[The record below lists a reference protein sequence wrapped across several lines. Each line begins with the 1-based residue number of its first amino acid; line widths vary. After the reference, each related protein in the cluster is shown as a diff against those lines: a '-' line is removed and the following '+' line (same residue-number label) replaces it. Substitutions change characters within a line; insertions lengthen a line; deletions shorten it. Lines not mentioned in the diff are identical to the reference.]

1 MGVILI
7 AFERESEQSALETLL
22 SGHGHRVL
30 KSANGLAAL
39 DTARREPPQAIVSD
53 IVLPRM
59 DGFALCRKWKQ
70 DDRLQNIPFVFY
82 TRRHDDPKYER
93 FALELGAERFLARST
108 APEKLLAALDELLPP
123 NVANGARV
131 NGQATGQM
139 AAPANGAAHGPANGP
154 ANGHGNG
161 ASGNTRPMNM
171 LDTAAMQRFAMLE
184 KTQQD
189 ALEKAQFAQRQ
200 HATQAEAL
208 EKAQRQQAAQAEA
221 LEKAQRL
228 QAAQA
233 EALERAQ
240 RAQAEAVAR
249 AERVQAEAQEKA
261 QQAQAQAEAMERATQ
276 AHARLRSQ
284 VSELEATNKRLADGE
299 ARFRRVFESNP
310 LPLWIADNATGG
322 FIAVNDAALALYGY
336 TRAEFLGL
344 KSTALAAT
352 GTDAGNAPISM
363 HKRKDGSAVGLS
375 IASQKIEFDGRN
387 AELVAAFDLTPRLEI
402 ERQLHAQANS
412 GRVLL
417 DAAADGSWL
426 LGGDGQIQDVNA
438 TYCRMSG
445 YSKEE
450 LLRMNAADI
459 EDPTSGETT
468 MRLQLGRVRGGGRY
482 ETKHRRKDGS
492 LFEVEVSVGLLEN
505 ARGDSLVLIRDTGPR
520 RRDQIAQRMLQR
532 QAEFLVDLFK
542 QADSFDES
550 AIVRRVIDQAMEVAR
565 SPLGYLYF
573 VDPAQKTM
581 TLAAWRDASRPQAVM
596 ADSEAQPL
604 GRVALFSDCV
614 RGKQATSSNDLSR
627 KPQSDGLPDLT
638 RYVAVPMLSGD
649 DVVAVLGVGNREAGY
664 TEEDQRALAALAD
677 GVWRVLHSKRA
688 HAVTLSALQRTD
700 VALQGMIDSFV
711 RMSER
716 HDPYTAG
723 SSRRLAAL
731 AVAIGREAGLDG
743 ERQHGLRVAALLHD
757 VGNIAIPASILSRPA
772 PLTEAEQTLMR
783 THVEEGCQL
792 LADIDFGAPIADI
805 VYQSHE
811 RFDGSGYPRGLK
823 GEEIMLEARILAI
836 ADTVEAMCS
845 PRPYRP
851 AAGMDAALEEITRGA
866 GKRYDEHLVAA
877 CTRLIRQHGFM
888 LPT

>member
-22 SGHGHRVL
+22 SGRGHRVL

-39 DTARREPPQAIVSD
+39 DLARREAPQAIVSD

-70 DDRLQNIPFVFY
+70 DERLQNIPFLFY

-108 APEKLLAALDELLPP
+108 PPEKLLSALDELLPP
-123 NVANGARV
+123 GHVNGARPPV
-131 NGQATGQM
+131 NGNGAQ
-139 AAPANGAAHGPANGP
+139 ANGQP
-154 ANGHGNG
+154 NGHGNG
-161 ASGNTRPMNM
+161 TSGNTRPMNM
-171 LDTAAMQRFAMLE
+171 LDTAAMQRFAVLE
-184 KTQQD
+184 K
-189 ALEKAQFAQRQ
+189 
-200 HATQAEAL
+200 TQAEAL
-208 EKAQRQQAAQAEA
+208 EKAQAAQRQQAAQAEA
-221 LEKAQRL
+221 LDKAQRL

-233 EALERAQ
+233 EALERVQRAQ
-240 RAQAEAVAR
+240 AAQAEALEQAKRAQAEAVER
-249 AERVQAEAQEKA
+249 ADRLQSEAHEKA
-261 QQAQAQAEAMERATQ
+261 QQAQAQAEALERSVQ
-276 AHARLRSQ
+276 GHARLRSQ
-284 VSELEATNKRLADGE
+284 VSELEASNQRLASGE
-299 ARFRRVFESNP
+299 ARFRRVFENNP
-310 LPLWIADNATGG
+310 QPMWIADHATGG
-322 FIAVNDAALALYGY
+322 FIAVNDTALAMYGY
-336 TRAEFLGL
+336 SRAEFLGL
-344 KSTALAAT
+344 KASALEMSSAESR
-352 GTDAGNAPISM
+352 DPSVRV
-363 HKRKDGSAVGLS
+363 HQRKDGNLLALS
-375 IASQKIEFDGRN
+375 VSSQQIEFDGRN
-387 AELVAAFDLTPRLEI
+387 ADLVAAFDLTQRLEA
-402 ERQLHAQANS
+402 ERKLNEQAKS
-412 GRVLL
+412 GNALL

-426 LGGDGQIQDVNA
+426 LGSDGQIQDVNA

-482 ETKHRRKDGS
+482 ETKHRRKDGT

-505 ARGDSLVLIRDTGPR
+505 ARGDSIVLIRDSAQR
-520 RRDQIAQRMLQR
+520 RRDLIAQRVLQR

-542 QADSFDES
+542 HADSLDES
-550 AIVRRVIDQAMEVAR
+550 AIVRRVIEQALEATR
-565 SPLGYLYF
+565 SPLAYLYF
-573 VDPAQKTM
+573 VDSAQKTM
-581 TLAAWRDASRPQAVM
+581 TLVAWRDGSRPQVVM
-596 ADSEAQPL
+596 ANSESQPI
-604 GRVALFSDCV
+604 GRALMLSECV
-614 RGKQATSSNDLSR
+614 RGKHATWTNDPTR
-627 KPQSDGLPDLT
+627 KPQNDGLPDLT
-638 RYVAVPMLSGD
+638 RFMAVPLLSGD
-649 DVVAVLGVGNREAGY
+649 EVVAVLGVGNREANY
-664 TEEDQRALAALAD
+664 SDEDQRLLTALAD

-757 VGNIAIPASILSRPA
+757 VGNIAVPTSILSKPA
-772 PLTEAEQTLMR
+772 PLTEAELVLMR

-805 VYQSHE
+805 VYQTHE

-823 GEEIMLEARILAI
+823 GEEIMIEARILAI

-851 AAGMDAALEEITRGA
+851 ALGMEAAIEEISRSA

-877 CTRLIRQHGFM
+877 CTRLIRQHGFT
-888 LPT
+888 LPA

>member
-1 MGVILI
+1 LK
-7 AFERESEQSALETLL
+7 ATALEMT
-22 SGHGHRVL
+22 GV
-30 KSANGLAAL
+30 
-39 DTARREPPQAIVSD
+39 DT
-53 IVLPRM
+53 
-59 DGFALCRKWKQ
+59 G
-70 DDRLQNIPFVFY
+70 
-82 TRRHDDPKYER
+82 
-93 FALELGAERFLARST
+93 T
-108 APEKLLAALDELLPP
+108 AP
-123 NVANGARV
+123 VR
-131 NGQATGQM
+131 
-139 AAPANGAAHGPANGP
+139 
-154 ANGHGNG
+154 
-161 ASGNTRPMNM
+161 
-171 LDTAAMQRFAMLE
+171 
-184 KTQQD
+184 
-189 ALEKAQFAQRQ
+189 
-200 HATQAEAL
+200 
-208 EKAQRQQAAQAEA
+208 
-221 LEKAQRL
+221 
-228 QAAQA
+228 
-233 EALERAQ
+233 
-240 RAQAEAVAR
+240 
-249 AERVQAEAQEKA
+249 
-261 QQAQAQAEAMERATQ
+261 
-276 AHARLRSQ
+276 
-284 VSELEATNKRLADGE
+284 
-299 ARFRRVFESNP
+299 
-310 LPLWIADNATGG
+310 
-322 FIAVNDAALALYGY
+322 
-336 TRAEFLGL
+336 
-344 KSTALAAT
+344 
-352 GTDAGNAPISM
+352 M
-363 HKRKDGSAVGLS
+363 HKRKDGNAVGLS
-375 IASQKIEFDGRN
+375 ISSQKIEFDGRN

-402 ERQLHAQANS
+402 ERQLHEQANR
-412 GRVLL
+412 GRALL

-426 LGGDGQIQDVNA
+426 LGGDGQILDVNA

-482 ETKHRRKDGS
+482 ETKHRRKDGA

-505 ARGDSLVLIRDTGPR
+505 TRGDSFVLIRDAGQR
-520 RRDQIAQRMLQR
+520 RRDQIAQRVLQR
-532 QAEFLVDLFK
+532 QSEFLVELFK

-573 VDPAQKTM
+573 VDATEKTI
-581 TLAAWRDASRPQAVM
+581 TLAAWRDGSRPQAVM
-596 ADSEAQPL
+596 ADSEAQPI
-604 GRVALFSDCV
+604 GRAVLFSECV
-614 RGKQATSSNDLSR
+614 RSKQATSSNDLSR
-627 KPQSDGLPDLT
+627 KPQNDGLPDLT

-649 DVVAVLGVGNREAGY
+649 EVVAVLGVGNRDASY

-716 HDPYTAG
+716 HDPYTSG

-757 VGNIAIPASILSRPA
+757 VGNIAIPASILSKPG
-772 PLTEAEQTLMR
+772 PLTETERALMR

-811 RFDGSGYPRGLK
+811 RYDGSGYPRGLK

-851 AAGMDAALEEITRGA
+851 AAGMEAAIEEISRGA

-877 CTRLIRQHGFM
+877 CTRLIRQHGFT
-888 LPT
+888 LPA